1 MNHASKG
8 WRESLHFPRNKVMD
22 VSELKYQADDYA
34 QYYAAKHESSAA
46 RSVSNWLERRM
57 MTRALR
63 RVSRNGLLG
72 SVLDMPSG
80 AGRFLPVLGGCCR
93 SVVAMD
99 VASAM
104 LRQGENMWS
113 GVGHQPKMIA
123 ASASAIPLADDSV
136 DVVFC
141 ARLLHHLSDTASRQ
155 ALFVE
160 LARVARRGVVLSFFD
175 ATCYRNW
182 RRQRK
187 VRRKGK
193 ERGRH
198 CLTRSECTGLGQE
211 AGLRLLGMN
220 ALFRYHSE
228 VTAAA
233 FVVA

>member
-1 MNHASKG
+1 MHP
-8 WRESLHFPRNKVMD
+8 PRVRAMD

-34 QYYAAKHESSAA
+34 QYYAAKHESNTT

-57 MTRALR
+57 MTHALR
-63 RVSRNGLLG
+63 RVSRTGPLS

-80 AGRFLPVLGGCCR
+80 AGRFLPVLADLSR

-99 VASAM
+99 VAPAM
-104 LRQGENMWS
+104 LRQGASMWS
-113 GVGHQPKMIA
+113 RVGHEPRMIA
-123 ASASAIPLADDSV
+123 ASASAIPLADGSV

-141 ARLLHHLSDTASRQ
+141 ARLLHHLSDTTSRQ
-155 ALFVE
+155 ALFAE

-198 CLTRSECTGLGQE
+198 CLTRGECAGLGRA

>member
-1 MNHASKG
+1 
-8 WRESLHFPRNKVMD
+8 MD

-34 QYYAAKHESSAA
+34 RYYSAKHESSAT

-57 MTRALR
+57 MARAFK
-63 RVSRNGLLG
+63 RVSRTGPVG
-72 SVLDMPSG
+72 TVLDLPSG
-80 AGRFLPVLGGCCR
+80 AGRFLPLLGGV
-93 SVVAMD
+93 SHSIVAMD
-99 VASAM
+99 VAAAM
-104 LRQGENMWS
+104 LRQGEGRWS
-113 GVGHQPKMIA
+113 GVGHEPKMVA

-141 ARLLHHLSDTASRQ
+141 ARLLHHLSDTPSRQ
-155 ALFVE
+155 ALFAE
-160 LARVARRGVVLSFFD
+160 LARVTRRGVVLSFFD

-182 RRQRK
+182 RRQRT
-187 VRRKGK
+187 VRRKGE

-198 CLTRSECTGLGQE
+198 CLTRSECVGLGRE
-211 AGLRLLGMN
+211 AGLELLGMN